1 MIGPGE
7 ALLVFSD
14 GVTETWSPEDEEFAE
29 DRLLEV
35 ASAEP
40 RARTRAGLHDAILKA
55 VDAFANGRKPADDR
69 TLIVIKRD

>member
-35 ASAEP
+35 ASANLGQD
-40 RARTRAGLHDAILKA
+40 ARGMHDAILRA
-55 VDAFANGRKPADDR
+55 VDAFAAGRKPSDDR
-69 TLIVIKRD
+69 TLIVIKRN